1 MISVQSST
9 PAAFLLENSFNPASY
24 SQPGDRL
31 PIQRLGKQFFL
42 PVAKIVWIGTKH
54 RLVYAYTENKQHVLD
69 FGMEELYSRL
79 ASSTFFRIHR
89 SVIVNLKQIE
99 KITPLSD
106 GRCQLTMKDFMHSA
120 VLVSRYRT
128 ADFMKAVR
136 SMH

>member
-1 MISVQSST
+1 MISAQSRT
-9 PAAFLLENSFNPASY
+9 PAAFLLENDFNPAHY
-24 SQPGDRL
+24 SQPSDRL

-54 RLVYAYTENKQHVLD
+54 RLVYAYTENRQHVLD
-69 FGMEELYSRL
+69 FGMEELFSRL
-79 ASSTFFRIHR
+79 ASGTFFRIHR
-89 SVIVNLKQIE
+89 SVIVNLKHIE

-106 GRCQLTMKDFMHSA
+106 GRCQLTMKDFLHSA

-136 SMH
+136 SLH